1 MLEEYTI
8 PALIIV
14 FCCGFLI
21 GLNLGMICAKNGDYG
36 ETDTIPRYALRRDNL
51 PVRYPGDNHRQSLYN
66 GNSYIGANSS
76 WSNNNRPVIEPS
88 GKRRMFNINL
98 S

>member
-36 ETDTIPRYALRRDNL
+36 ETDAIPRYALRRDNL

-66 GNSYIGANSS
+66 NNNYIGANS

-98 S
+98 T